1 MPSAIKQYERGFDQL
16 SSKAIATMRQDL
28 DDIRRRMKSMRD
40 ERTTTNIM
48 RTSVLA
54 GARVVRDRARENVVE
69 RTGELK
75 RSIIARTRRRR
86 RGEDAILATT
96 TINPKSRSRH
106 IAHLVEHGTEP
117 HEIKSIK
124 AVHPGAEPHPFM
136 RPAIDE
142 NPDEILQAILDKAR
156 ERLEKVNV

>member
-1 MPSAIKQYERGFDQL
+1 MPSVIKNTERSFAQL
-16 SSKAIATMRQDL
+16 SEAAIAEFQKEL
-28 DDIRRRMKSMRD
+28 GDIRRRMKKLGD

-54 GARVVRDRARENVVE
+54 GARVVRDRARENVTE

-86 RGEDAILATT
+86 RGSPEIRATT

-117 HEIKSIK
+117 HEIKSIQ
-124 AVHPGAEPHPFM
+124 AVHPGAEAKPFL

-142 NPDEILQAILDKAR
+142 NPDEIVDAILRKAR
-156 ERLEKVNV
+156 ERLGKVNV